1 MDNNNQAPMKL
12 PDNKVMVLILFI
24 VSILILQSPILFVGG
39 LWIWIKLKKSQ
50 YSLAD
55 YMENLSTII
64 NTNVEHIEQPF
75 VEEHIEQPL
84 VEEHIEQSAE
94 IPKKR
99 RKKATAPA
107 PEIERQVERAKIND
121 STPLYKK
128 ERLSKKQQLR
138 QAVIMKEI
146 LDKPLS
152 LREDV

>member
-1 MDNNNQAPMKL
+1 MKL
-12 PDNKVMVLILFI
+12 PSNTVMMLILFI
-24 VSILILQSPILFVGG
+24 VSILILQSPILFVVG
-39 LWIWIKLKKSQ
+39 LWMWNKLKKSQ

-55 YMENLSTII
+55 YVENLSTIL
-64 NTNVEHIEQPF
+64 NTKVEQ
-75 VEEHIEQPL
+75 IEQPL
-84 VEEHIEQSAE
+84 VEEHIEQSAQ

-99 RKKATAPA
+99 RKKAEATA
-107 PEIERQVERAKIND
+107 PEIERQVERAQIND

-146 LDKPLS
+146 LDKPVS

>member
-12 PDNKVMVLILFI
+12 PSNTVMMLILFI
-24 VSILILQSPILFVGG
+24 VSILILQSPILFVVG
-39 LWIWIKLKKSQ
+39 LWMWNKLKKSQ

-55 YMENLSTII
+55 YVENLSTIL
-64 NTNVEHIEQPF
+64 NTKVEQIEQI
-75 VEEHIEQPL
+75 EQIEQPL
-84 VEEHIEQSAE
+84 VEEHIEQSAQ

-99 RKKATAPA
+99 RKKAESTA
-107 PEIERQVERAKIND
+107 PEIERQVERGQIND

-146 LDKPLS
+146 LDKPVS